1 MQTFELQSLE
11 YMFSKLVTEC
21 LVDHVDHRGGLM
33 LSRIS
38 AELFNVFLFTL
49 KSVQF
54 MSEIFQLY
62 VGAFSDI
69 MEEPEL
75 TFSLP
80 EGNFRSC
87 FLF

>member
-1 MQTFELQSLE
+1 
-11 YMFSKLVTEC
+11 
-21 LVDHVDHRGGLM
+21 M

-62 VGAFSDI
+62 VGSFSDI

-75 TFSLP
+75 NFSLP